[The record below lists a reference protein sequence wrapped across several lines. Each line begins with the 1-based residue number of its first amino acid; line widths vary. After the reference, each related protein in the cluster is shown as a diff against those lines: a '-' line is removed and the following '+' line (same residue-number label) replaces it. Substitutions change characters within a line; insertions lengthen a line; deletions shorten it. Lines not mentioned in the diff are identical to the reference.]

1 MVTSLASISII
12 SPTDL
17 NDRALTCEQAKR
29 LFAHRDISCED
40 DGSYSPRQC
49 NNRRFLDRCIC
60 VSPNTGEWLNEYPP
74 FREED
79 AFDCITSKPFCEL

>member
-1 MVTSLASISII
+1 MITSLARISII

-29 LFAHRDISCED
+29 HFAHRRHISCED

-49 NNRRFLDRCIC
+49 NNRKFLDRCVC
-60 VSPNTGEWLNEYPP
+60 VNPDTGEPLNEYPS
-74 FREED
+74 FHEED
-79 AFDCITSKPFCEL
+79 AFDCITSKPFL